1 MEIDVLRRL
10 EQRVDQ
16 LLERLRGIDAQCQRL
31 QAENEKLL
39 EERETFGR
47 ELDRILAK
55 LEQGEE
61 SDH

>member
-16 LLERLRGIDAQCQRL
+16 LLERVRTIDAQCQRL
-31 QAENEKLL
+31 RAENEKLL